1 MTPAS
6 IRKPGSGFSARE
18 PEEAEQGYLLEGW
31 ANSYHFP
38 ADDEEGRRRGRRGR
52 EGNPV
57 GRSLVPKAEQEKK

>member
-38 ADDEEGRRRGRRGR
+38 ADDEEGRRGG